1 LFLGE
6 YKLIMHPARLLIISI
21 ALLSKDIS
29 AQTPKTLLWRISGN
43 GINTSY
49 LYGTMHSGDKR
60 VYYLGD
66 SVYSSISSCQGFAM
80 EIDPVDYLDTMTN
93 TLETDELDVG
103 YRNAIANDIGKRDPY
118 FYKRAMYTLDS
129 MLYVL
134 RQRFENMSD
143 RDYAR
148 LEKLYN
154 RRRKNNMR
162 TKLDLFLFDIAK
174 RQGKVVGGVED
185 IGEHMSISDELGNS
199 IDPEI
204 FVKSQTKKKYP
215 DVEEWMI
222 KTYNDGDLD
231 KLEEFSKNTQTPRQ
245 MTIVLYKRNVIMTK
259 SIDSLGRIRS
269 TFSAVGA
276 AHLPGDSGVISL
288 LRKKGYTV
296 TPVFSSRKIEPGD
309 IAIGNKLTM
318 TRFYDADSNYAVQ
331 LPGRPTDLTWITN
344 KIVLKTYKEFANEI
358 MLMHGV
364 YEDGDAKKTLGIQL
378 DEIRKFFTSQDIK
391 LYIAEK
397 INRQGID
404 GYEVRFKHPEG
415 HVKMHFYFING
426 KTILFAVGSTEK
438 DSLDAYRCRDFLS
451 SYILYPD
458 RVRSESAMLTYTSPD
473 KAFSVNLPTLPKKEN
488 IQGDKTTTSEDVTL
502 YNSFDTR
509 RKISYLVMLKEP
521 FRGFFTG
528 LDSSVFVQT
537 LEQIKSGIRTSAIGQ
552 EDIQLDGIPAL
563 KVKIKGEA
571 EGKTQIVFSVLAIR
585 DNRLYNLT
593 ARGLAVIDNEAAF
606 DKFISSFHFTP
617 YLDSKFSDQQEVNG
631 LFSVKAPSPIY
642 TMTAKVKM
650 ADRRKDYYAYD
661 SNRAVSY
668 GITTVPFSNY
678 YWTRDEQS
686 LLNEQSA
693 VYFNDSLAVRNVYN
707 GDSLVSKSTTSNGGI
722 TARELVLKN
731 TATGVYTRIR
741 LMHNGDSLWVLNTM
755 GAKAMVTDRRADDF
769 FSGFR
774 LLNKSSKTTVFD
786 SKSAR
791 LLKDLQSGDAIISRD
806 ALTALRNG
814 FRFTPEDLNL
824 LLDAIQASY
833 TVTPDK
839 SVVPLLLAKAIIP
852 LTNDEAVAY
861 IRTHYPILKGKNE
874 EARLEM
880 TSILAGS
887 GKANAYQLLKDILV
901 NDPPATQTADVLLG
915 SLSRYPDLSAN
926 LFPELGAKITDENT
940 GPAIVQLAN
949 ALIDSG
955 KLQYSS
961 LKEQE
966 DNILK
971 WGKKAHRLYS
981 ENSNTFSFPY
991 INGILEMLARSDKKQ
1006 ARSVLTDFIELN
1018 IPALTSAVIVAM
1030 AKNKNPVST
1039 DVMDAYCKDPQ
1050 LRINLYD
1057 AFEKAGAVS
1066 FFRGTYGN
1074 QRSFA
1079 EAFAM
1084 LGAEREIAGDVPKY
1098 YDLIETRDAVANGV
1112 MSRFYLFK
1120 ITCQFK
1126 RSTET
1131 YTGMIGPF
1139 ATGGTYLSIPEGKDV
1154 FMLFRK
1160 KFETNELNKAFE
1172 NYVQQVTIANK

>member
-1 LFLGE
+1 ME
-6 YKLIMHPARLLIISI
+6 ISKIMRFGIIVI
-21 ALLSKDIS
+21 FPVLLLSPGLS
-29 AQTPKTLLWRISGN
+29 AQTPRTLLWKISGN

-93 TLETDELDVG
+93 ALETDELDVG
-103 YRNAIANDIGKRDPY
+103 YRNAIANDIGKRDPD
-118 FYKRAMYTLDS
+118 FYKRARYALDS

-199 IDPEI
+199 IDPEV

-222 KTYNDGDLD
+222 KTYNEADLD

-245 MTIVLYKRNVIMTK
+245 LTIVLFKRNEIMTK

-296 TPVFSSRKIEPGD
+296 TPVFSSRKVEPGD

-318 TRFYDADSNYAVQ
+318 TSFSDADSNYTVQ

-364 YEDGDAKKTLGIQL
+364 YEDGDAKKTLGNQL
-378 DEIRKFFTSQDIK
+378 DEIRKFFTAQEVK
-391 LYIAEK
+391 LYNAEK

-404 GYEVRFKHPEG
+404 GYEMRFKHPEG
-415 HVKMHFYFING
+415 YMNMHFYLI
-426 KTILFAVGSTEK
+426 KSKILLFAAGSKEK

-451 SYILYPD
+451 TYILYPD
-458 RVRSESAMLTYTSPD
+458 RVRSESAMLTYNSPD

-552 EDIQLDGIPAL
+552 EEILLDGIPAL

-571 EGKTQIVFSVLAIR
+571 EGKSQIVFSVLAIR

-593 ARGLAVIDNEAAF
+593 ARGLAVIENETAF
-606 DKFISSFHFTP
+606 DKFINSFHFTP
-617 YLDSKFSDQQEVNG
+617 YLESKFSDQHDLNG
-631 LFSVKAPSPIY
+631 LFTVKAPSLIY

-650 ADRRKDYYAYD
+650 ADGRKDYYAYD

-668 GITTVPFSNY
+668 GITTTPFSKY
-678 YWTRDEQS
+678 YWTRDEAT
-686 LLNEQSA
+686 LLDEQVA

-707 GDSLVSKSTTSNGGI
+707 GDSLVSKTTTTNGGI
-722 TARELVLKN
+722 TARELILKN

-741 LMHNGDSLWVLNTM
+741 LMYNGDSLWVLNTM
-755 GAKAMVTDRRADDF
+755 GAKAMVTDQGANAF
-769 FSGFR
+769 FSSFR
-774 LLNKSSKTTVFD
+774 LLNKNGKSSVFE
-786 SKSAR
+786 SKSAK
-791 LLKDLQSGDAIISRD
+791 LLKDLQSADANISRE
-806 ALTALRNG
+806 ALTTLRNG
-814 FRFTPEDLNL
+814 FRFTSADLNL
-824 LLDAIQASY
+824 LLDALQASY

-852 LTNDEAVAY
+852 LTNDEVVAY
-861 IRTHYPILKGKNE
+861 IQTHYSLLKGKNE

-887 GKANAYQLLKDILV
+887 GKATAYKVLKNILV
-901 NDPPATQTADVLLG
+901 KDPPATQTADVLL
-915 SLSRYPDLSAN
+915 SNLSRYPALSAT
-926 LFPELGAKITDENT
+926 LFPELSAKITDENT
-940 GPAIVQLAN
+940 GPAILHLAN

-961 LKEQE
+961 FKEQE
-966 DNILK
+966 DDVLK

-991 INGILEMLARSDKKQ
+991 INGLLEMMARSDKKQ

-1039 DVMDAYCKDPQ
+1039 DIMDAYCKDPQ

-1057 AFEKAGAVS
+1057 AFEKAGAIS

-1084 LGAEREIAGDVPKY
+1084 LGAEREIVGDVPKY
-1098 YDLIETRDAVANGV
+1098 YDLLETRDAVANGI
-1112 MSRFYLFK
+1112 MSRFYIFK

-1126 RSTET
+1126 RSTEIF
-1131 YTGMIGPF
+1131 TGMIGPF
-1139 ATGGTYLSIPEGKDV
+1139 TTGGTYLSIPEGKDV
-1154 FMLFRK
+1154 FMLYRK
-1160 KFETNELNKAFE
+1160 KFEPTELNKAFE